1 MEKEHFFDRYI
12 NLEKLEKA
20 TNGLDISSE
29 EKTRLLE
36 VARKTVYLELT
47 HLVLD
52 NFKGK
57 DKYQVLVQ
65 MEYFPDER
73 ATRVLV
79 ENSMQG
85 FRKRAR
91 DIVMNVER
99 EFISLIN
106 DHVFGI

>member
-1 MEKEHFFDRYI
+1 MKKEHFFDKYI

-20 TNGLDISSE
+20 MNELNASKE
-29 EKTRLLE
+29 QKKRLLE

-79 ENSMQG
+79 ENSMHD
-85 FRKRAR
+85 FKKRAR
-91 DIVMNVER
+91 GIVMNVER